1 MVQRIYFLGLFL
13 REASRNKDCNA
24 VPELENHNL
33 YLFFQ
38 VVQIKNQTV
47 GWVVRPLENE
57 SGEVF
62 GLVSYARG
70 LAHGA
75 ALEPHV
81 AYCKGQLR
89 TGQDKVDFFCG
100 PLQLA
105 GSGLQELC
113 LNFVCCA

>member
-1 MVQRIYFLGLFL
+1 MVQRIYFLGLFW
-13 REASRNKDCNA
+13 REASRNEECNA
-24 VPELENHNL
+24 VLELESHNL

-38 VVQIKNQTV
+38 AVQIKNQTL
-47 GWVVRPLENE
+47 GWVVRPFDPEAVFPKENG

-81 AYCKGQLR
+81 AYALH
-89 TGQDKVDFFCG
+89 
-100 PLQLA
+100 
-105 GSGLQELC
+105 
-113 LNFVCCA
+113 

>member
-13 REASRNKDCNA
+13 REASCHEECNA
-24 VPELENHNL
+24 VPELESHNL

-38 VVQIKNQTV
+38 AVQIKNQTV
-47 GWVVRPLENE
+47 GRIVRALDPEAVFPKENE
-57 SGEVF
+57 SGEVL

-81 AYCKGQLR
+81 AYALH
-89 TGQDKVDFFCG
+89 
-100 PLQLA
+100 
-105 GSGLQELC
+105 
-113 LNFVCCA
+113 

>member
-13 REASRNKDCNA
+13 RGASRNEECNA
-24 VPELENHNL
+24 VQELESHNP

-38 VVQIKNQTV
+38 AVQIKNQTV
-47 GWVVRPLENE
+47 GWVIRPLDPEAVFPKENE

-62 GLVSYARG
+62 GLVSYAPG

-81 AYCKGQLR
+81 AYALH
-89 TGQDKVDFFCG
+89 
-100 PLQLA
+100 
-105 GSGLQELC
+105 
-113 LNFVCCA
+113 